1 MLWQACEGE
10 KHITAL
16 SGKLFR
22 LVENQEQV
30 ATLNYVDTLD
40 EQALLEEMLEETKPS
55 YPVAAEKLHYLLKT
69 PFRYPPLLWGSR
81 FGAVHEPSIFYG
93 GCSLQVT
100 LAESAYYRFVFWD
113 SINAAPIKK
122 QLRSEH
128 SLFKVNYK
136 TPQGVA
142 LQSPPFNDYQTSI
155 STKHGYSGTQQLGA
169 SMRTAGVEA
178 FTYLSARDKQ
188 QGLCVG
194 LFSPVALT
202 QKKPSDIS
210 AWFCELTA
218 QEAHFKQRDNSTV
231 FSFKKLDF
239 WVDGAVPLPAT

>member
-1 MLWQACEGE
+1 
-10 KHITAL
+10 
-16 SGKLFR
+16 
-22 LVENQEQV
+22 
-30 ATLNYVDTLD
+30 
-40 EQALLEEMLEETKPS
+40 
-55 YPVAAEKLHYLLKT
+55 
-69 PFRYPPLLWGSR
+69 
-81 FGAVHEPSIFYG
+81 
-93 GCSLQVT
+93 
-100 LAESAYYRFVFWD
+100 
-113 SINAAPIKK
+113 
-122 QLRSEH
+122 
-128 SLFKVNYK
+128 
-136 TPQGVA
+136 
-142 LQSPPFNDYQTSI
+142 
-155 STKHGYSGTQQLGA
+155 
-169 SMRTAGVEA
+169 MRTAGVEA